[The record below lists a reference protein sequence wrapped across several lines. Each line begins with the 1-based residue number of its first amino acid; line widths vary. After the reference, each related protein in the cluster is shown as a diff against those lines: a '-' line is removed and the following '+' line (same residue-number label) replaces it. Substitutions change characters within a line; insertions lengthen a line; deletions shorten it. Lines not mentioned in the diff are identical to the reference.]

1 MDNISHLNMPGF
13 SGVQNSSRST
23 TVLNTCICC
32 LAVNIPLVKLTNCKH
47 VEFFEYILEVKLEYL
62 ATFVCYACHG
72 TLKDIY
78 QFKRQVEDSL
88 SNLKKQVKNLN
99 RNSTKL
105 SKLTQADIEIFH
117 TQNSQPLEKEVIK
130 IKTETEIE
138 IELEQECSDP
148 ENPLSVIKEKD
159 KGPKTPFFVNR
170 NPENDIPL
178 CVINEKD
185 KNPNTPFF
193 SNMHPE
199 LVPLPP
205 KDPSISFFSHR
216 DPEIVPLPLKDPNI
230 SFFSHM
236 YPEIVPLP
244 VIKEPKD
251 PNILF
256 FLHRDP
262 KNVPAPVIKE
272 KHKDPNISF
281 FSHRDLVTDD
291 PLWVRAPENGV
302 PLQGIKENNA
312 DPNVSLP
319 EINEK
324 DRDRYTALFE
334 RKYQG
339 KFKLVDINEE
349 EMWEERRKEAA
360 KEKYLKL
367 PYKCESCVRGFA
379 LEQRLEEHMTTK
391 HTETSG
397 SVPCVI
403 CKVFHSAAALEL
415 HTKRHYRRFDCG
427 VCGARYITMTAVK
440 AHYDK
445 MHETSPIHK
454 CEECGYTA
462 TCYRGLR
469 RHNQR
474 HKGKASCEQ
483 CGKQF
488 VSKLSL
494 RDHVKLFHE
503 ASNRSYTCTV
513 CSKVYRASTRFLYH
527 MKIAHGPPA
536 PATDSWFYCKPCGKD
551 FRSKQGFNYH
561 LKMSKNHA
569 NENDKKFVCSECDA
583 RFFTKQ
589 KLQEH
594 VEWEHRKNYQHK
606 CDECDKVFKNIS
618 ALNIH
623 IKQVHEK
630 KTLPRNKI
638 CDHCGQAFTATGL
651 LLVHIRTHTG
661 ERPLSCA
668 HCPATFAH
676 PAALYT
682 HNKLKHKQKK
692 TLT

>member
-1 MDNISHLNMPGF
+1 MDNISHLNMPEF
-13 SGVQNSSRST
+13 SGGQNSSRSA

-32 LAVNIPLVKLTNCKH
+32 LAVNVPLVKLTNCKH

-88 SNLKKQVKNLN
+88 SNLNKRVKNLN
-99 RNSTKL
+99 LNNTKL

-148 ENPLSVIKEKD
+148 ENDVPLSMIKEKD
-159 KGPKTPFFVNR
+159 KGPKTPFFLNR

-178 CVINEKD
+178 WVINEKD
-185 KNPNTPFF
+185 KAHITPFF
-193 SNMHPE
+193 SNVDPE
-199 LVPLPP
+199 TVSLPP
-205 KDPSISFFSHR
+205 
-216 DPEIVPLPLKDPNI
+216 KDPNI

-244 VIKEPKD
+244 VIQEKRKD
-251 PNILF
+251 
-256 FLHRDP
+256 
-262 KNVPAPVIKE
+262 A
-272 KHKDPNISF
+272 NISF
-281 FSHRDLVTDD
+281 LAHRNLVTDD

-312 DPNVSLP
+312 DPNVSYFSHRDPENVPLP

-324 DRDRYTALFE
+324 DKDPNTAFFK

-367 PYKCESCVRGFA
+367 PYKCESCVLGFA
-379 LEQRLEEHMTTK
+379 LEPSLEEHMERR

-397 SVPCVI
+397 SVTCVI
-403 CKVFHSAAALEL
+403 CKVCHSVAALEQ
-415 HTKRHYRRFDCG
+415 HIKRHYRRVDCV
-427 VCGARYITMTAVK
+427 VCGARYNTMYA
-440 AHYDK
+440 AQSHYDK
-445 MHETSPIHK
+445 MHETSPTHK
-454 CEECGYTA
+454 CEECGYT
-462 TCYRGLR
+462 TTYLRSMR
-469 RHNQR
+469 RHRQR
-474 HKGKASCEQ
+474 HKGKVNCEQ

-488 VSKLSL
+488 VSNMSL
-494 RDHVKLFHE
+494 RDHVKKFHK
-503 ASNRSYTCTV
+503 ASNRTYSCTV
-513 CSKVYRASTRFLYH
+513 CSKVYRTSSTCIAH
-527 MKIAHGPPA
+527 MKSAHGPRPPPPPPA
-536 PATDSWFYCKPCGKD
+536 ADSGAYCEPCNTH
-551 FRSKQGFNYH
+551 FRTKQTLKHH
-561 LKMSKNHA
+561 LKTSRKHT
-569 NENDKKFVCSECDA
+569 NEDDKTFVCSECDA
-583 RFFTKQ
+583 RFFTER

-594 VEWEHRKNYQHK
+594 VEWKHGTSDQNK
-606 CDECDKVFKNIS
+606 CDECNKVFRS
-618 ALNIH
+618 STGLRYH
-623 IKQVHEK
+623 IKHVHQK
-630 KTLPRNKI
+630 DTLLRNKI
-638 CDHCGQAFTATGL
+638 CDHCGRGFTSTTIL
-651 LLVHIRTHTG
+651 RNHIRTHTG
-661 ERPLSCA
+661 ERPFACA

-676 PAALYT
+676 PAARYT
-682 HNKLKHKQKK
+682 HIKLVHKKKK